1 MRLKQLL
8 LLAVLLLSP
17 GISHAVVC
25 SVSNVQTVNF
35 GTINPLATGTPNTS
49 MTFDYSCSKQLG
61 DLLAG
66 VTLCFNIDGAG
77 VGNHKMSFAGP
88 PASTLSYELYQGTLS
103 GGAWGSQFQSGTT
116 YPMVPLNLL
125 NLTPVTGSLTVYAQM
140 TLPQISAAQGGY
152 QDTYT
157 SGMTT
162 VTMNTGLLAPPSSC
176 GTSVVANF
184 PFNVVATVGKQCNV
198 SYANNVSFGPVAAM
212 QSNVASNNT
221 IGIACTTGT
230 VYTVGLTP
238 SNGNTGGTGVLSGTG
253 SNTDQVPYQLRQTT
267 GTSGAV
273 WGNTSLNM
281 PSSTGNGGAQ
291 QYQVYVTIPSSN
303 YTPDNYADTVTITV
317 TY

>member
-35 GTINPLATGTPNTS
+35 GTVNPLATATRNTS
-49 MTFDYSCSKQLG
+49 MTFDYSCSKQVG

-88 PASTLSYELYQGTLS
+88 PASTLSYELYQGTVS
-103 GGAWGSQFQSGTT
+103 GGAWGSQFQTGTT
-116 YPMVPLNLL
+116 FPMVQLNLL

-140 TLPQISAAQGGY
+140 TLPQTSAAPGSY
-152 QDTYT
+152 QDIYS
-157 SGMTT
+157 SGMAT
-162 VTMNTGLLAPPSSC
+162 VTLNTGLLAPPAGC
-176 GTSVVANF
+176 GTSVATNF
-184 PFNVVATVGKQCNV
+184 PFNVIAAVSKQCNI
-198 SYANNVSFGPVAAM
+198 SYANNVSFGAVAAM
-212 QSNVASNNT
+212 QSNLASNNT
-221 IGIACTTGT
+221 IGVACTNGT
-230 VYTVGLTP
+230 TYTIGLSP
-238 SNGNTGGTGVLSGTG
+238 SNNNTGGTGVLKGTG
-253 SNTDQVPYQLRQTT
+253 TNTDQVPYQLRQAS

-273 WGNTSLNM
+273 WGNTALNNR
-281 PSSTGNGGAQ
+281 SSTGTGIAQ
-291 QYQVYVTIPSSN
+291 QYPVYVTIPSTN
-303 YTPDNYADTVTITV
+303 YIPDDYADTVTITV